1 VGTVEGRIELP
12 LGQLTLGPT
21 SRKPQEVLNYR
32 AARARS
38 ESHDV
43 DLIKERNRKRSG
55 STALRM
61 LSFQKLRVYQA
72 SIEFLA
78 LTLVIN
84 RALPKGNADL
94 ADQLL
99 RSAQSQPRNIAEGA
113 GRWTKADQARFYM
126 HARGSAMESAATLDT
141 MRIMDL
147 VDEERYSKGI
157 ELLTGIVS
165 MLTKMT

>member
-1 VGTVEGRIELP
+1 
-12 LGQLTLGPT
+12 
-21 SRKPQEVLNYR
+21 
-32 AARARS
+32 
-38 ESHDV
+38 
-43 DLIKERNRKRSG
+43 
-55 STALRM
+55 M

-72 SIEFLA
+72 AIDFLA
-78 LTLVIN
+78 LTMEIT
-84 RALPKGNADL
+84 RSLPKGNADL

-99 RSAQSQPRNIAEGA
+99 RAAQSQPRNIAEGA

-141 MRIMDL
+141 MRVMELLDHQ
-147 VDEERYSKGI
+147 RYTRGI